1 MASVKQEVIEMI
13 SKLPEEV
20 DYNEIMS
27 EIYFRQKVDKSL
39 KQIEEGK
46 VISHEEAKK
55 RLSKWI
61 KQRRFFGLMM
71 ELAVWRDYP
80 DLTPEDITEALEYA
94 AWLAQEEV
102 HAMQ

>member
-61 KQRRFFGLMM
+61 K
-71 ELAVWRDYP
+71 
-80 DLTPEDITEALEYA
+80 
-94 AWLAQEEV
+94 
-102 HAMQ
+102 